1 MLQRMYRGLTFVS
14 NLKVFH
20 KLLILIV
27 LSALFTILVGGIGA
41 FQTGKTYQGV
51 DEMYEE
57 RVLPIKW
64 LNEARTHSRAIE
76 AYVYRIMIE
85 YDPLE
90 QRELLKQ
97 MEERI
102 ARFDQLYAQIKSSRL
117 DEREANRVS
126 QLDALL
132 ADYAAIRQEALALE
146 LERSGNTERAFRHFK
161 QDAEPRLAQINAILT
176 EWAEENAAKAERLDA
191 ELGVAYAA
199 SVATIVAIIAI
210 AGALSVAVGIWIARM
225 IVRPVRGLQQAMSQ
239 AAQGDMTVAVQ
250 HASKDELG
258 DLARS
263 FQSMQASLRDVLRQV
278 TESTELVAASSEQLT
293 ASAEQTGQSSE
304 AITEVAQ
311 QLAAGSER
319 QVEGVRTAVAIADG
333 VAFAAK
339 RMNGNMQRMKET
351 AVDAAGQSREGL
363 ERMEEL
369 QAKMDELQR
378 AIAGLSGVIEGLG
391 QKSEKIGSVM
401 RLITDIATQTN
412 LLALNAAI
420 EAARAGEHGLGFA
433 VVAGEVRRLA
443 EQAGASAKEVAS
455 HVAGI
460 RGGIAA
466 ASDSMTVASAQL
478 RDGVDT
484 VHASVRVF
492 GSIAESAGRVERD
505 AANVSGDL
513 EAIMG
518 QFQAMMDS
526 FRDISEVAEQAAA
539 GSQHV
544 SAATEQQLATM
555 EEMMSSSTELSR
567 MAAELQT
574 KVNRFKV

>member
-1 MLQRMYRGLTFVS
+1 MYRGLTFVS

>member
-250 HASKDELG
+250 YASKDELG